1 MDPPKDLEADS
12 AAGSTAPPPPD
23 PSEHVN
29 ASIEIPKLMVN
40 EPHGNHKIVQIEECD
55 IVSDSAEVEDALDDA
70 SDADSIFAFD
80 EPCSPHG
87 IILTPRNAV
96 TAQDSTVAALH
107 NMRKHIESMREHMVA
122 LEQHRSKDHKEVL
135 EQLKEVNDCLVKCLH
150 SAETNS
156 DQDNTSA
163 LAQLKA
169 INKSLDVMEQQLQ
182 QQKMGDKLNVLDE
195 KLDALGQQIQDQI
208 TTENKRLDLVVADIV
223 DLEQRF
229 KAVEASP
236 LKDSI
241 ESLNTNVSKLIE
253 TTEEKLSSIETAV
266 EGTQPTQV
274 INENGKRTHV
284 DSVANTADQLH
295 AQFQSSMDEQFS
307 TLLEEIKLQGIV
319 VFDKARDTSNALR
332 DIDDRIKSVGD
343 RLEEVLSNAAKAESD
358 KNALSTSSPAHDH
371 DHDRNPDSAPGK
383 PRKIVTLRLPP
394 SKLSGLSNEK
404 QKDDTASMITM
415 IEKLG
420 DTLGQIQFNL
430 AVDVVP
436 ALAVARFSA
445 KSANED
451 ATTRLTDLNKKLD
464 DIIKL
469 IDSKADAFVT
479 AQNHL
484 GDLIGAT
491 CQLLE
496 HRLVPFVE
504 TVATKDDMK
513 GLTAK
518 MATLEI
524 SLQDRNMATKEDM
537 KALTEKMTTL
547 ETSLKDISRNQD
559 AHCSAINAAV
569 QYLGAKVSKSADS
582 NEQLATEMREI
593 KRLVEDSN
601 VAAMTADLANDVKD
615 IRATTDQLA
624 DQVSLRRVIE
634 SLCESVSRMNKRL
647 TIIEAELKSISS
659 TENRLAVAEA
669 GELKS
674 IPGVVEKAL
683 GRTEQDLQALLEK
696 RLGHTEQK
704 VQALLEKSIGRMET
718 NVDLVN
724 TRFFKLDGMFRILCG
739 ALSFQKS
746 TIFFICVY
754 LFCLVYPV
762 YCFWR
767 TSVNQ

>member
-1 MDPPKDLEADS
+1 MDPPKGLEADP

-29 ASIEIPKLMVN
+29 ASIEIPQPVVK
-40 EPHGNHKIVQIEECD
+40 EPHGNRKNVQIEECD

-70 SDADSIFAFD
+70 SDADSIFALD
-80 EPCSPHG
+80 EPSSPQG
-87 IILTPRNAV
+87 ITLTPQNAV

-107 NMRKHIESMREHMVA
+107 NMRKRIESMREHMVA
-122 LEQHRSKDHKEVL
+122 LEQYRSEDHEEVL
-135 EQLKEVNDCLVKCLH
+135 EQLKEVNDCLAKCLL
-150 SAETNS
+150 SAEGNNA
-156 DQDNTSA
+156 QDNASA
-163 LAQLKA
+163 SAQLKA

-182 QQKMGDKLNVLDE
+182 QQRMGDKLNVLDE

-223 DLEQRF
+223 NLEQRF

-241 ESLNTNVSKLIE
+241 ECLDANVSKLIE
-253 TTEEKLSSIETAV
+253 TTEEKLSNIETAV
-266 EGTQPTQV
+266 EGTQSIQV

-284 DSVANTADQLH
+284 DSVANTTEQLH
-295 AQFQSSMDEQFS
+295 AQFQSSVNEQFS
-307 TLLEEIKLQGIV
+307 TLRDEIRLQDIIA
-319 VFDKARDTSNALR
+319 FDKARDTTNALR
-332 DIDDRIKSVGD
+332 DIEDKIESVGD
-343 RLEEVLSNAAKAESD
+343 RLEEVLSNAAETKSD
-358 KNALSTSSPAHDH
+358 KNALSTSSSAHDH
-371 DHDRNPDSAPGK
+371 DRDPDSAPGK
-383 PRKIVTLRLPP
+383 LRKIVALRLPP
-394 SKLSGLSNEK
+394 SKLSGLSNEE
-404 QKDDTASMITM
+404 QKDDTASMIMM
-415 IEKLG
+415 IEKL
-420 DTLGQIQFNL
+420 DNALGQIQFNL

-469 IDSKADAFVT
+469 IDGKAVAFVT

-484 GDLIGAT
+484 GDLVGAT

-496 HRLVPFVE
+496 HRLVPFIE
-504 TVATKDDMK
+504 TVATKEDMK

-524 SLQDRNMATKEDM
+524 SLRDGNMATKEGM
-537 KALTEKMTTL
+537 KALTDKMTTL

-559 AHCSAINAAV
+559 SHCSAINAAI
-569 QYLGAKVSKSADS
+569 QYLGKKVSKSGDS
-582 NEQLATEMREI
+582 DERLATEMCEI

-615 IRATTDQLA
+615 IRTTTDQLS

-634 SLCESVSRMNKRL
+634 SLGESVSRMNKRL
-647 TIIEAELKSISS
+647 TIIEAELKSI
-659 TENRLAVAEA
+659 
-669 GELKS
+669 
-674 IPGVVEKAL
+674 PGVVEKAL
-683 GRTEQDLQALLEK
+683 GRTEQ
-696 RLGHTEQK
+696 K
-704 VQALLEKSIGRMET
+704 VQALLEKSLGRMET

-724 TRFFKLDGMFRILCG
+724 ARFFKLDGMFRILCG

-754 LFCLVYPV
+754 LLCLVYPV

>member
-1 MDPPKDLEADS
+1 MDPPKDLEADP

-29 ASIEIPKLMVN
+29 ASIEIPQPVVK
-40 EPHGNHKIVQIEECD
+40 EPHGNRKNVQIEECD

-70 SDADSIFAFD
+70 SDADSIFALD
-80 EPCSPHG
+80 EPSSPQG
-87 IILTPRNAV
+87 ITLTPQNAV

-107 NMRKHIESMREHMVA
+107 NMRKRIESMREYMVA
-122 LEQHRSKDHKEVL
+122 LEQYRSEDHEEVL
-135 EQLKEVNDCLVKCLH
+135 EQLKEVNDCLAKCLL
-150 SAETNS
+150 SAEGNNA
-156 DQDNTSA
+156 QDNASA
-163 LAQLKA
+163 SAQLKA

-182 QQKMGDKLNVLDE
+182 QQRMGDKLNVLDE

-223 DLEQRF
+223 NLEQRF

-241 ESLNTNVSKLIE
+241 ECLDANVSKLIE
-253 TTEEKLSSIETAV
+253 TTEEKLSNIETAV
-266 EGTQPTQV
+266 EGTQSIQV

-284 DSVANTADQLH
+284 DSVANTTEQLH
-295 AQFQSSMDEQFS
+295 AQFQSSVNEQFS
-307 TLLEEIKLQGIV
+307 TLRDEIRLQDIIA
-319 VFDKARDTSNALR
+319 FDKARDTTNALR
-332 DIDDRIKSVGD
+332 DIEDKIESVGD
-343 RLEEVLSNAAKAESD
+343 RLEEVLSNAAETKSD
-358 KNALSTSSPAHDH
+358 KNALSTSSSAHDH
-371 DHDRNPDSAPGK
+371 DRDPDSAPGK
-383 PRKIVTLRLPP
+383 LRKIVALRLPP
-394 SKLSGLSNEK
+394 SKLSGLSEEK

-415 IEKLG
+415 IEKLD

-436 ALAVARFSA
+436 ALAVARLSA

-451 ATTRLTDLNKKLD
+451 ATIRLTDLNKKLD

-469 IDSKADAFVT
+469 IDGKAVAFVT

-484 GDLIGAT
+484 GDLVGAT

-518 MATLEI
+518 MVTLET
-524 SLQDRNMATKEDM
+524 SLQDGKMATKEGM
-537 KALTEKMTTL
+537 KALTDKMTTL

-559 AHCSAINAAV
+559 SHCSAINAAI

-582 NEQLATEMREI
+582 DERLATEMCEI

-634 SLCESVSRMNKRL
+634 SLGESVSRMNKRL

-696 RLGHTEQK
+696 RLGHTE
-704 VQALLEKSIGRMET
+704 
-718 NVDLVN
+718 
-724 TRFFKLDGMFRILCG
+724 
-739 ALSFQKS
+739 
-746 TIFFICVY
+746 
-754 LFCLVYPV
+754 
-762 YCFWR
+762 
-767 TSVNQ
+767 